1 MAANARGNE
10 QRRRYFGGNE
20 KSALDEAIAA
30 YRLACTL
37 AKDGDDDLRSVVSNS
52 LGCCLS
58 ERFKIAHD
66 PDDLREGIAALEASN
81 ALTPE
86 RSPYKKMVMTNFGLC
101 AQQLYDATQ
110 EPRYIEAYV
119 GSFAR
124 AAELATEPDEV
135 LSYMNCLGPAAHQ
148 AYRQTLQARVPRHL
162 SGCAR
167 AISSCRTGASEVLA
181 RMAEVLIDR
190 YNKTSRSED
199 FDRAI
204 DCQHRARRS
213 RPSTQTCAMACVSIR
228 PISS

>member
-1 MAANARGNE
+1 MRDTSEPTMTPRKQAVAANTRGNE

-66 PDDLREGIAALEASN
+66 PDDLREGIAVLEESN

-86 RSPYKKMVMTNFGLC
+86 RSPYKKMVMTNLGLC

-135 LSYMNCLGPAAHQ
+135 LSYMNRLSPAAHQ
-148 AYRQTLQARVPRHL
+148 AYRQTGKPEYLDICLDALER
-162 SGCAR
+162 
-167 AISSCRTGASEVLA
+167 
-181 RMAEVLIDR
+181 
-190 YNKTSRSED
+190 
-199 FDRAI
+199 
-204 DCQHRARRS
+204 
-213 RPSTQTCAMACVSIR
+213 
-228 PISS
+228 